1 MKSSG
6 SYFVLIWKNQLH
18 HWALLV
24 SSFKFTL
31 TLTYGI
37 LSSSLNFSCVAFI
50 NTYNNKSLTVFQIEF
65 EHSLYIFGSS
75 INISAKMI
83 LERILFFCFF
93 PCVVALLDHSI
104 TMSLSDLKGLLH
116 KEKSIKMRY
125 LAIHQYCMIGS
136 LNNHVWN
143 CKCNYFLSEKI
154 FPMTLTWSNILVLIE
169 LLLELLSFS
178 DLSYISVWST
188 IHYSSISILHSFY

>member
-83 LERILFFCFF
+83 LERILFLCFF
-93 PCVVALLDHSI
+93 PCVVALFR
-104 TMSLSDLKGLLH
+104 SLNDIVIEWSKWATTQGKKH
-116 KEKSIKMRY
+116 KNEMYMRY
-125 LAIHQYCMIGS
+125 MYKRVH
-136 LNNHVWN
+136 
-143 CKCNYFLSEKI
+143 
-154 FPMTLTWSNILVLIE
+154 
-169 LLLELLSFS
+169 
-178 DLSYISVWST
+178 
-188 IHYSSISILHSFY
+188 